1 MTAPFPPSVDPS
13 HVTPRKAG
21 PLSGIGL
28 ILPGTQGIEKNI
40 FSPFWF
46 VMGIPKKG
54 LLDDALTN
62 RGAFPPGSG
71 KRKAARI

>member
-1 MTAPFPPSVDPS
+1 
-13 HVTPRKAG
+13 
-21 PLSGIGL
+21 LSGIGL